1 MRARSRPARLR
12 YRVIL
17 QIHITPSFVHIK
29 GRGRRA
35 PELFSANGLFQS
47 FVDGEEYAP
56 LSSMAVPVCK
66 FTACPDSEDEEEKVI
81 IINAEHYHC
90 GKLICQGIQVVWAW
104 FTKV

>member
-1 MRARSRPARLR
+1 MRARSLLVRLR

-47 FVDGEEYAP
+47 FMDGEEYVP
-56 LSSMAVPVCK
+56 LSAMAVLVSK
-66 FTACPDSEDEEEKVI
+66 FTACSGSEETDD
-81 IINAEHYHC
+81 
-90 GKLICQGIQVVWAW
+90 KLI
-104 FTKV
+104 